1 MRKETSSM
9 RKVFSI
15 LTLIALYDICGFCL
29 VLDQKYLA
37 LIGWVAFTG
46 TAGLYVFV
54 MTTKL
59 IIMLLEL
66 PKHIRIEYVPDLE
79 LNK

>member
-1 MRKETSSM
+1 M

-15 LTLIALYDICGFCL
+15 LALIALYDICGFCL
-29 VLDQKYLA
+29 IHGFNMLSFLS
-37 LIGWVAFTG
+37 WVAFTG
-46 TAGLYVFV
+46 MAGLYVFV

-59 IIMLLEL
+59 IIMLLEF
-66 PKHIRIEYVPDLE
+66 PKNIRIEYVPDLE